1 MDRAVHGKTL
11 ILRKGRRLTLG
22 RSFSNGGFMQ
32 PISFPGWSGAQH
44 DDERELQPVPSGRS
58 RPLVHARDAT
68 SSTELG
74 SSTDFFVRNPGPENT
89 AGSAASGAMP
99 EVHFI
104 DEECERSPLL
114 LAARDNDFLG
124 LAALLDA
131 GADVNYSDP
140 VTRATALMRASE
152 RWNVEA
158 VSLLLAQKGID
169 IDRTNLLGENALMA
183 AISYVCTPVVSL
195 LLQADASTAIFSDD
209 DYGAGH
215 FKLVVGIPSLT
226 EVFLEHGVPLDPG
239 EVDFLSPDES
249 DLAAAVADLCAAHE
263 TSALHA
269 FAPGAVQT
277 LPEMLSSNLGCSEME
292 QAIFKWLRGGGM
304 RAAPALQVLA
314 VLKQAEACRMAQSGS
329 AAQAKN
335 LYLSALS
342 WLRALG
348 IDRMALEY
356 YRAGGIS
363 EPGVKRLGAV
373 TMDQLDELAALAT
386 EHLATVGADML
397 DGLEDDCAAST
408 SPDGVV
414 AASVLSASLCDSGFC
429 APVANAIALGWQ
441 CAVAAVREAPIVST
455 DGVALEPSTAAW
467 QRHVV
472 LQAQAIFSRELLRQ
486 LGARDRLAE
495 LRAEADGG
503 GGGVLHAQFQIQCDW
518 LRQYCNQQLPDL
530 AASTSSTSSTLQQ

>member
-1 MDRAVHGKTL
+1 
-11 ILRKGRRLTLG
+11 
-22 RSFSNGGFMQ
+22 MQ

-44 DDERELQPVPSGRS
+44 DDERELQPEPSGRT

-99 EVHFI
+99 AVHFI

-169 IDRTNLLGENALMA
+169 IDRTDFLGENALMV
-183 AISYVCTPVVSL
+183 AISYFCTPVVSL
-195 LLQADASTAIFSDD
+195 LLQADASTAIFSDSD
-209 DYGAGH
+209 RGAAV
-215 FKLVVGIPSLT
+215 FKLIVISPSMT
-226 EVFLEHGVPLDPG
+226 EVFLGHGVPLDPG

-249 DLAAAVADLCAAHE
+249 RHAAAVADLCAAHK

-269 FAPGAVQT
+269 FAPGAVQA
-277 LPEMLSSNLGCSEME
+277 LPDMLSCNPGSGEME
-292 QAIFKWLRGGGM
+292 RAIFKWLRGGGM
-304 RAAPALQVLA
+304 RVAPALQVLA
-314 VLKQAEACRMAQSGS
+314 VLKQAEACRIAQSGS

-348 IDRMALEY
+348 VDRKTLEY
-356 YRAGGIS
+356 YRASEIS
-363 EPGVKRLGAV
+363 EQSVERLGAV
-373 TMDQLDELAALAT
+373 AIVQLDELAALAT
-386 EHLATVGADML
+386 DYLAAVGADML
-397 DGLEDDCAAST
+397 DGLQDDCAAST
-408 SPDGVV
+408 NPDGV
-414 AASVLSASLCDSGFC
+414 ADASVLSTSLCDSGFC
-429 APVANAIALGWQ
+429 APVANAITLGWQ
-441 CAVAAVREAPIVST
+441 CAVAAVREAPIISA

-472 LQAQAIFSRELLRQ
+472 LQAQAIFSRELMRH
-486 LGARDRLAE
+486 LGARDRLTE
-495 LRAEADGG
+495 LRADADGG
-503 GGGVLHAQFQIQCDW
+503 GEGIMHAQFQIQCDW
-518 LRQYCNQQLPDL
+518 LRQYCDQQVPDL
-530 AASTSSTSSTLQQ
+530 LASTSSTSSTSSTPRQ